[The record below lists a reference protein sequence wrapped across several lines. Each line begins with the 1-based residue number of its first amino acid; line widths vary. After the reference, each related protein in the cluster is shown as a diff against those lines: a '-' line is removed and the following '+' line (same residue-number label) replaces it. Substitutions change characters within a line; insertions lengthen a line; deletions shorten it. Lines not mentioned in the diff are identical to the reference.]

1 MGKGKF
7 KWNGKDGFFEQNEAC
22 CPICELM
29 SKNDREDRPLIM
41 GELRQAFDKAKK
53 EGIGYSV

>member
-7 KWNGKDGFFEQNEAC
+7 KWTGKGGFFEQNEAC

-29 SKNDREDRPLIM
+29 TKNDRQDRPLFM
-41 GELRQAFDKAKK
+41 GELREAFGRAKK
-53 EGIGYSV
+53 GDIGYSE